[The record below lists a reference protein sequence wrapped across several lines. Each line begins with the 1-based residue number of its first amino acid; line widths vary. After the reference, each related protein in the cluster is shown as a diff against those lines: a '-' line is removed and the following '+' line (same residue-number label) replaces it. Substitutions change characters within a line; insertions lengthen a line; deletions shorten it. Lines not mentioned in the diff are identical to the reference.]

1 MSGTQLPAM
10 GRRRAARGMG
20 AEGGR
25 ARHPAGR
32 SLEAFAE
39 EVGAALRG
47 EWGAIADPGVGGRG
61 WHPNCA

>member
-1 MSGTQLPAM
+1 MGILRSAM
-10 GRRRAARGMG
+10 GRRRAARGPR

-25 ARHPAGR
+25 TRRPAGC

-47 EWGAIADPGVGGRG
+47 EWGVIKEWGWGRRPRTGGG
-61 WHPNCA
+61 